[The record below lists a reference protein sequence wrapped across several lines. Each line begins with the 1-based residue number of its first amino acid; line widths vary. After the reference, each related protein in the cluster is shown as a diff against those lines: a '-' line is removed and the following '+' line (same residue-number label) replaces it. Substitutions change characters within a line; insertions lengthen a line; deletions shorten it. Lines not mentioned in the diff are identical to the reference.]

1 MCSATN
7 KLPHFVQFT
16 HPGHEHGSDRD
27 SKDRKGWNTGGHRRK
42 FLAAPGEY
50 VMENG
55 RLQTSE
61 LLFWGEWEAPSH
73 VQSLPGQ
80 KDKLYPKWLHRPCFP
95 VPSPPA
101 VAAGA
106 SSACKP
112 TKRPT
117 ITCGGGCAASSSLR
131 PQNTDPFV
139 FGPCFKYFVCKQYRK
154 QKHGK
159 ALIAHPTGL
168 SRLED
173 GSVILF
179 GSTHGKG
186 RAAFFQLDTVFVV
199 GRSIPYN
206 PAKPE
211 NLQSDPLV
219 DPDFLKASFHTALPV
234 TDCEVPAGLE
244 LRLYLGATIENPV
257 DGMYS
262 FSPAKVLKVT
272 PEGFSRVQLREKD
285 LKLPGHSNFL
295 TNNLNSAPKRTE
307 STPAVV
313 RTLWE
318 TVLYKCRDHGCVPGV
333 RFHLRSQP

>member
-7 KLPHFVQFT
+7 KMPYFVQFT
-16 HPGHEHGSDRD
+16 HPGHEHGPDRD
-27 SKDRKGWNTGGHRRK
+27 SKNRKEWNTGGHRRK

-55 RLQTSE
+55 RLQTAE

-73 VQSLPGQ
+73 VQPLPGQ
-80 KDKLYPKWLHRPCFP
+80 KVKLHPKWLHRPCLP

-101 VAAGA
+101 AAAAAPSG
-106 SSACKP
+106 CKP
-112 TKRPT
+112 AKQPKG
-117 ITCGGGCAASSSLR
+117 TCGGCAGGPSAS

-139 FGPCFKYFVCKQYRK
+139 FGPCFKYFVCKQYQK
-154 QKHGK
+154 QKHGPSH
-159 ALIAHPTGL
+159 LIPHPTGL

-211 NLQSDPLV
+211 NLPSNPLV

-234 TDCEVPAGLE
+234 TDCEVPADLK

-257 DGMYS
+257 NGMYS
-262 FSPAKVLKVT
+262 FSPAKVLKGT
-272 PEGFSRVQLREKD
+272 PKGFSRVQLREND
-285 LKLPGHSNFL
+285 LQLPGRPNLL
-295 TNNLNSAPKRTE
+295 TNNLNSAPKKTE
-307 STPAVV
+307 ITPDEA
-313 RTLWE
+313 RALWE
-318 TVLYKCRDHGCVPGV
+318 VVLFKCWDQGCVPGV
-333 RFHLRSQP
+333 RFHLRT